1 MKQLTK
7 AILKVMAQV
16 KNIEKNMK
24 VGSGSY
30 AYNGVKDFDVKV
42 SFNEAMTK
50 AGLTCIPI
58 DIQEETQV
66 DRWQENGR
74 TKQQIFCKVKTK
86 YLLLHESGESIEI
99 VGYGHGTDNQDKASG
114 KAQTYALKNALLY
127 TFLTPV
133 GKLED
138 TDNVHSDTHEI
149 PRPNF
154 NDALPEMPTIRKRK
168 KVENIEQLEKIV
180 SWCLEKDKSLIDVK
194 SHYEL
199 TKTQEKL
206 IIQKLTED
214 L

>member
-7 AILKVMAQV
+7 AILQVMAQV

-30 AYNGVKDFDVKV
+30 AYNGVKDFDVKLA
-42 SFNEAMTK
+42 FNEAMTQ
-50 AGLTCIPI
+50 AGLSCIPI
-58 DIQEETQV
+58 DIQEETQL
-66 DRWQENGR
+66 DRWEENGR

-138 TDNVHSDTHEI
+138 TDNVHSNTLDI
-149 PRPNF
+149 PKY
-154 NDALPEMPTIRKRK
+154 DDELPVQPKKK
-168 KVENIEQLEKIV
+168 KVTTLNQLEKIV
-180 SWCLEKDKSLIDVK
+180 SWCLEKDKSLLDVK
-194 SHYEL
+194 QHYEL
-199 TKTQEKL
+199 SKKQEEL

-214 L
+214 Y

>member
-30 AYNGVKDFDVKV
+30 AYNGVKDFDVKLN
-42 SFNEAMTK
+42 FNEAMTK

-58 DIQEETQV
+58 DIQEETQL
-66 DRWQENGR
+66 DRWEENGR

-99 VGYGHGTDNQDKASG
+99 AGYGHGTDNQDKASG

-138 TDNVHSDTHEI
+138 TDNVHSNQLDI
-149 PRPNF
+149 PKY
-154 NDALPEMPTIRKRK
+154 DDELPVQPKKK
-168 KVENIEQLEKIV
+168 KVTTLNQLEKIV
-180 SWCLEKDKSLIDVK
+180 AWCLEKDKSLIDVK
-194 SHYEL
+194 QHYEL
-199 TKTQEKL
+199 TIKQEQL

-214 L
+214 Y

>member
-16 KNIEKNMK
+16 KNIEKNTT
-24 VGSGSY
+24 VGTGSF
-30 AYNGVKDFDVKV
+30 AYQGVKDFDVKMA
-42 SFNEAMTK
+42 FNEALTK

-66 DRWQENGR
+66 DRWEENGR

-86 YLLLHESGESIEI
+86 YLLLHDSGESIEI

-133 GKLED
+133 GTLED
-138 TDNVHSDTHEI
+138 TDNQHSNSYSI
-149 PRPNF
+149 P
-154 NDALPEMPTIRKRK
+154 AQTKSKK
-168 KVENIEQLEKIV
+168 KVKDEQELEKLAN
-180 SWCLEKDKSLIDVK
+180 WCNEKNKTITDVK
-194 SHYEL
+194 QHYVLSKIQEQAL
-199 TKTQEKL
+199 TNLL
-206 IIQKLTED
+206 IKSF
-214 L
+214 

>member
-16 KNIEKNMK
+16 KNIEKNTT
-24 VGSGSY
+24 VGTGSF
-30 AYNGVKDFDVKV
+30 AYQGVKDFDVKMT
-42 SFNEAMTK
+42 FNEALTK

-66 DRWQENGR
+66 DRWEENGR

-86 YLLLHESGESIEI
+86 YLLLHDSGESIEI

-133 GKLED
+133 GTLED
-138 TDNVHSDTHEI
+138 TDNQHSNSYSVPAPKKT
-149 PRPNF
+149 
-154 NDALPEMPTIRKRK
+154 KK
-168 KVENIEQLEKIV
+168 KVKDEQELEKLAL
-180 SWCLEKDKSLIDVK
+180 WCSEKNKTIADVKQHYILSKIQEEALTNLLID
-194 SHYEL
+194 SF
-199 TKTQEKL
+199 
-206 IIQKLTED
+206 
-214 L
+214 

>member
-16 KNIEKNMK
+16 KNIEKNTT
-24 VGSGSY
+24 VGTGSY
-30 AYNGVKDFDVKV
+30 AYQGVKDFDVKMA
-42 SFNEAMTK
+42 FNEALTK

-58 DIQEETQV
+58 DIQEEVQV
-66 DRWQENGR
+66 DRWEENGR

-133 GKLED
+133 GTLED
-138 TDNVHSDTHEI
+138 TDTIHSNNYSV
-149 PRPNF
+149 P
-154 NDALPEMPTIRKRK
+154 APTPKKESKK
-168 KVENIEQLEKIV
+168 KVKDEQELEKLAA
-180 SWCLEKDKSLIDVK
+180 WCVEKNKTIADVKKHYILSKIQEEALTNLLID
-194 SHYEL
+194 SF
-199 TKTQEKL
+199 
-206 IIQKLTED
+206 
-214 L
+214 

>member
-7 AILKVMAQV
+7 AILKVMAEV

-30 AYNGVKDFDVKV
+30 AYNGVKDFDVKLA
-42 SFNEAMTK
+42 FNEAMSK

-58 DIQEETQV
+58 DIQEETQL
-66 DRWQENGR
+66 DRWTDNGR

-99 VGYGHGTDNQDKASG
+99 AGYGHGTDNQDKASG

-138 TDNVHSDTHEI
+138 TDSVHSQTLEI
-149 PRPNF
+149 PQPKF
-154 NDALPEMPTIRKRK
+154 DDELPVQQPKKK
-168 KVENIEQLEKIV
+168 KVKTLEQLEKIV

-194 SHYEL
+194 GHYQL
-199 TKTQEKL
+199 TKAQEKL